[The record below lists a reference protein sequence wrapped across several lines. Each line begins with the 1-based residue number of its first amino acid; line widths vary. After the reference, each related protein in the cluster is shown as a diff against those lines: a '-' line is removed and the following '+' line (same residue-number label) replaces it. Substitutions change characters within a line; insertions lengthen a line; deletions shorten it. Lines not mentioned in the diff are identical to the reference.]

1 MIFARTRQA
10 IYYQK
15 NFVSIFIIGESN
27 QLKNNSK
34 QFITNLT
41 LTVMAKFHTKIF
53 TWLLVAKF
61 ILEKVYI
68 LDKTN
73 LKWCELLNVNI
84 WNVGSQQRVMEI
96 SVHSITKCTMI
107 EQLNFLNHSL
117 NKLEMKHN
125 GKFSYKL
132 YEILVIS

>member
-34 QFITNLT
+34 QFITNLI

-53 TWLLVAKF
+53 TWPSVAKF
-61 ILEKVYI
+61 ILEKAYI

-84 WNVGSQQRVMEI
+84 WNVGSQQRVVEI

-107 EQLNFLNHSL
+107 EQLNFLNHSS

-125 GKFSYKL
+125 GRFSYKL